1 MIHTEPRPLET
12 GRRSRLRQAFVEL
25 NIATA
30 VRERTDP
37 GSPEHAAALKR
48 EREAAERVDALIEGA
63 PPRS

>member
-1 MIHTEPRPLET
+1 
-12 GRRSRLRQAFVEL
+12 VEL